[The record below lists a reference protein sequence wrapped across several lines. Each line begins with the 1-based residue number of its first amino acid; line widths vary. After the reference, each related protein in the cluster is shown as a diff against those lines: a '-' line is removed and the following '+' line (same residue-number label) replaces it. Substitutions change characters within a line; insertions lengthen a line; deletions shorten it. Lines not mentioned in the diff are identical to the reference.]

1 MFSLPKLTQSK
12 SSCRENSTF
21 ESTDFQMGF
30 DDLKQQKKI
39 FLGKIGLMHG
49 ISLKIKII

>member
-21 ESTDFQMGF
+21 EIADFQMGF
-30 DDLKQQKKI
+30 DDLKQKKI